1 MFIGHYAVG
10 LALKGATPRTSLGWL
25 AAAPQ
30 LPDLLW
36 PVFLLIG
43 WERVSIAP
51 GATQVTP
58 LAFDSYPYS
67 HSLLMVCGWGLLLGA
82 LYLSRSRHLVAA
94 VLIGLAVVSHWV
106 LDWVTHVPDLPLV
119 PWSQTRVG
127 LGLWNSL
134 PATVAVEFTM
144 YAAGLWCY
152 VRATRPRDRQGQL
165 GFAAFAVF
173 LLVVYVATL
182 FGPPPP
188 DVRSLAL
195 VTLLLWLL
203 PLWAA
208 WFDRHRVT
216 TPAS

>member
-10 LALKGATPRTSLGWL
+10 LALKSVTPRTSLGWL

-36 PVFLLIG
+36 PVFLLLG
-43 WERVSIAP
+43 WERVTIEP
-51 GATQVTP
+51 GATPVTP
-58 LAFDSYPYS
+58 LVFDSYPYS
-67 HSLLMVCGWGLLLGA
+67 HSLLMVCVWGLLLGA
-82 LYLSRSRHLVAA
+82 LYLSRSRHLTAA

-119 PWSQTRVG
+119 PWSHTGVG

-134 PATVAVEFTM
+134 PGTLAVEFAM

-152 VRATRPRDRQGQL
+152 LRATRPGDRQGQL
-165 GFAAFAVF
+165 GFVGFAMF
-173 LLVVYVATL
+173 LLVVYVAAL
-182 FGPPPP
+182 FGPPPS
-188 DVRSLAL
+188 DVRSLAT
-195 VTLLLWLL
+195 VSLLLWLL

-216 TPAS
+216 TPAR

>member
-36 PVFLLIG
+36 PIFLLIG
-43 WERVSIAP
+43 WERVSIDP

-58 LAFDSYPYS
+58 LAFDRYPYS

-82 LYLSRSRHLVAA
+82 LYLSRSRHLTAA

-188 DVRSLAL
+188 DVRSVAF
-195 VTLLLWLL
+195 VALLLWLL

-216 TPAS
+216 TPAR